1 MIRFV
6 IDEPAFRRLVAG
18 QVATFKTTR
27 DGLEVEGILA
37 DIGWS
42 KICARCST
50 ASRRNRDQG
59 ARPTRRKR
67 SNFCRRRSNPDDGGD
82 DRDRTSDDHPRL
94 GADLAQ

>member
-42 KICARCST
+42 KILRAVLDGI
-50 ASRRNRDQG
+50 APEPG
-59 ARPTRRKR
+59 RPKGP
-67 SNFCRRRSNPDDGGD
+67 SDPPEAAELNSAVYRRRRGG
-82 DRDRTSDDHPRL
+82 S
-94 GADLAQ
+94 